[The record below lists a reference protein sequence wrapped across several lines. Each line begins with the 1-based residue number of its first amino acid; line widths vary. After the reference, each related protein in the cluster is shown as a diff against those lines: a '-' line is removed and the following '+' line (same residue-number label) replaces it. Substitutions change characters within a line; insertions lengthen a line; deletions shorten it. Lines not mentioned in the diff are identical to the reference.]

1 MVALIVR
8 FLSYFSAYLLV
19 VLAFSAVSSFAQSK
33 DNLITANELIEK
45 ALSNNLELS
54 AFKLEIEK
62 ARARLKQAGLRPN
75 PSVDFEYTTG
85 KLTNSINEEKTFVG
99 VSLPLELGGKRQKRI
114 DLAQIEIAIAENTV
128 ADRERRLAN
137 EICSIYSEA
146 LAAQREL
153 QIIEQ
158 LNNLDGQTL
167 KVVEVRIKEGDSAP
181 LELNLLKVEL
191 ERLKSRRHLA
201 EGKLQATMLRL
212 KSVVGIAFDQE
223 LELKEDFFSPQNIQ
237 IKYSLS
243 DAVTLALQTRPDLKT
258 AQLLEQAAQA
268 GLQLAKSQV
277 VPDLVLS
284 TRYSRE
290 NSGFDETPVGILK
303 DKDDLLTFGVSIT
316 LPIFN
321 RNQGSQADAKISI
334 TQAQQRREFLEK
346 LIKAEVSAAYARYQA
361 AQLATSNFE
370 QGVIAQSN
378 SNLRIF
384 KEVYNLGELKVTD
397 LISEQRRLVD
407 SQREYTELLTER
419 YRAFAELN
427 TAIGFVGG
435 TTK

>member
-1 MVALIVR
+1 MVARIVR
-8 FLSYFSAYLLV
+8 FLSYFAACWLV
-19 VLAFSAVSSFAQSK
+19 VLAFSGASSFAQSK

-45 ALSNNLELS
+45 ALESNLELV
-54 AFKLEIEK
+54 AFRLEIEK

-85 KLTNSINEEKTFVG
+85 KLTNSINEEKAFVG
-99 VSLPLELGGKRQKRI
+99 FSLPLELGAKRQKRI

-128 ADRERRLAN
+128 VDRERRLAN
-137 EICSIYSEA
+137 EIYVVYSEA
-146 LAAQREL
+146 LAAKREL
-153 QIIEQ
+153 EIIDK
-158 LNNLDGQTL
+158 LNNLDSQTV

-201 EGKLQATMLRL
+201 EGKLQAAMLRL
-212 KSVVGIAFDQE
+212 KSVVGIAFDQP
-223 LELKEDFFSPQNIQ
+223 LELKENFFSSQNIQ
-237 IKYSLS
+237 TKYSLNE
-243 DAVTLALQTRPDLKT
+243 ALALALQTRPDLKT
-258 AQLLEQAAQA
+258 AQLLEQAAQT

-316 LPIFN
+316 LPVFN
-321 RNQGSQADAKISI
+321 RNQGNQVDAKISI
-334 TQAQQRREFLEK
+334 TQAKQRREFLEH
-346 LIKAEVSAAYARYQA
+346 LIKAEVTAAYARYQSS
-361 AQLATSNFE
+361 QLAVNSFE
-370 QGVIAQSN
+370 QGVIAQSAN
-378 SNLRIF
+378 NLRIF

-407 SQREYTELLTER
+407 SEREYTELLTER
-419 YRAFAELN
+419 YKALAELN
-427 TAIGFVGG
+427 TAIGGRS
-435 TTK
+435 K

>member
-1 MVALIVR
+1 MVARIVC
-8 FLSYFSAYLLV
+8 FLSYFAAYLLV
-19 VLAFSAVSSFAQSK
+19 ILAFSGVSSFAQSK
-33 DNLITANELIEK
+33 DNIITANELIEK
-45 ALSNNLELS
+45 ALKNNLELV
-54 AFKLEIEK
+54 AFRLEIEK

-99 VSLPLELGGKRQKRI
+99 FSLPLELGGKRQKRI

-128 ADRERRLAN
+128 ADRERRLAS
-137 EICSIYSEA
+137 EIYIVYSEA
-146 LAAQREL
+146 LAAKREL
-153 QIIEQ
+153 EIIDK
-158 LNNLDGQTL
+158 LNNLDSQTV
-167 KVVEVRIKEGDSAP
+167 KVVEIRIKEGDSAP

-201 EGKLQATMLRL
+201 EGKFQAAMLRL
-212 KSVVGIAFDQE
+212 KSVVGIAFDQP
-223 LELKEDFFSPQNIQ
+223 LELKEDFFSSQNIQ
-237 IKYSLS
+237 TKYSLNE
-243 DAVTLALQTRPDLKT
+243 ALALALQTRPDLKT

-303 DKDDLLTFGVSIT
+303 DKDDLLTFGVSVT

-334 TQAQQRREFLEK
+334 TQAQQRKEFLEQ
-346 LIKAEVSAAYARYQA
+346 LIKAEVTAAYARYQSS
-361 AQLATSNFE
+361 QLAVNSFE
-370 QGVIAQSN
+370 QGVIAQSTN
-378 SNLRIF
+378 NLRIF

-407 SQREYTELLTER
+407 SEREYTELLTER
-419 YRAFAELN
+419 YQALAELN
-427 TAIGFVGG
+427 TAIGGRS
-435 TTK
+435 K